1 MKTALRIFAVIA
13 WIGGGAVGG
22 ALAARVPQLDMSTL
36 QIVRTFRPEVA
47 ACTWL
52 AAAACGLM
60 LYAAAE
66 ILERQEKNSAK
77 LDELQKFADFI
88 LDTNFP
94 DN

>member
-13 WIGGGAVGG
+13 WIGGAVSG
-22 ALAARVPQLDMSTL
+22 ALAARVPQVDLQTL

-47 ACTWL
+47 ACVWL
-52 AAAACGLM
+52 AAAACGLV
-60 LYAAAE
+60 LYAVAE
-66 ILERQEKNSAK
+66 LLDRQEKNSAK